1 MNVYKRPLFMQQGGM
16 ARVPVPTPP
25 AAMRPATAPSGAMP
39 PMRPAS
45 APMGAPGAPP
55 RPPAQ
60 DVAGIASMVS
70 QKGQMELDQAQGPE
84 QIINAFRGNQKPLE
98 ARYQELAQYVGP
110 QDATATPISVL
121 TMVQPAL
128 MMTAKGAADSGIG
141 ELMANVAGKVN
152 MESAPGQAN
161 RMGQGL
167 GNIMMSRQ
175 APQPA
180 GMAQGGV
187 VGKFDKGGNPLVEYY
202 KQDLPAFQEILAPSQ
217 QDKDAAKRQLF
228 FDIAQRGLA
237 MAGGAGGTGNVASQL
252 ANVFQ
257 TLPGT
262 YAAQQAELRKG
273 ERAAQQAALQSASG
287 RLQAQREQQAKAAES
302 AAEASRRQGEA
313 YQKFIYDM
321 TLANNE
327 AMLEAKNKGVG
338 FKGLIAV
345 DTTTNL
351 PIADGGIFNVEDPQ
365 DRQRM
370 NTFQAGRQNITFVEV
385 PKLSDLS
392 RTNAAPDM
400 KRVRNPDGTVS
411 NFNASDSAQY
421 DAYET
426 AINDGGVEIGIEA
439 LKPDELVGPLDVRSI
454 TTYTSKLASGEKL
467 ESGEISALSQN
478 ITDYLAP
485 KPAFRRSNATGE
497 LEPYTI
503 RNQLSSP
510 VVENIN
516 TAINDGRLP
525 ETFRQIISGVS
536 APSATPSSVTGSS
549 LEASPQ
555 PLAPPTTE
563 QPAVGPTRA
572 EQLGVVVDDDII
584 RAADMPGEMF
594 LQSDFTDI
602 VGSRERVKQVA
613 GAATVPVLRFFEGFV
628 PGAGWLAGK
637 LEKSEGESELVSGLN
652 NLNTGLMTKFMQT
665 RTGKAAQDE
674 RSKFDEL
681 IPTPYSFLRQ
691 PEQFVNDY
699 KALYRTFAQ
708 QYADDIDLLN
718 SPSAMSNDDRNEL
731 LQSIN
736 ANLTALRD
744 LRGVI
749 EGAEKS
755 LNRYTNEIRVSPQ
768 EASRSIQRARDA
780 ALGNN

>member
-1 MNVYKRPLFMQQGGM
+1 MQM
-16 ARVPVPTPP
+16 PTPP
-25 AAMRPATAPSGAMP
+25 AAMRPVTTPPGAMP
-39 PMRPAS
+39 AMRPAAAS
-45 APMGAPGAPP
+45 MPPMPMPQAPQ
-55 RPPAQ
+55 RPNPNPEQ
-60 DVAGIASMVS
+60 GIASMVS
-70 QKGQMELDQAQGPE
+70 SEAKKQLDQAQGPE

-110 QDATATPISVL
+110 QDATSTPVSVL

-152 MESAPGQAN
+152 MESAPGQPN

-187 VGKFDKGGNPLVEYY
+187 VGKFEQGGNPLVEMY
-202 KQDLPAFQEILAPSQ
+202 KEDLPAFQEILAPTQ
-217 QDKDAAKRQLF
+217 EDRDAAKRQLF

-257 TLPGT
+257 TLPQT
-262 YAAQQAELRKG
+262 YAAQQESLRAG
-273 ERAAQQAALQSASG
+273 ERQAKQAALQSASG

-302 AAEASRRQGEA
+302 AAEARRKQGEA

-321 TLANNE
+321 TLENNK
-327 AMLEAKNKGVG
+327 AMLEARNKGVG

-351 PIADGGIFNVEDPQ
+351 PIADGGVFNGEDPK
-365 DRQRM
+365 DRERM
-370 NTFQAGRQNITFVEV
+370 NTFQEGRQNITFVEV
-385 PKLSDLS
+385 PKLSDFL
-392 RTNAAPDM
+392 RTSAVPNM
-400 KRVRNPDGTVS
+400 KRIRLPNGEVQT
-411 NFNASDSAQY
+411 FNITDP
-421 DAYET
+421 
-426 AINDGGVEIGIEA
+426 IEA
-439 LKPDELVGPLDVRSI
+439 ELYAKAMGSDAVGIKIEEEESDRTVGPLDVRSV
-454 TTYTSKLASGEKL
+454 TTYTSRLASGEKL
-467 ESGEISALSQN
+467 DSGEISALSQN

-485 KPAFRRSNATGE
+485 KTLYQRSDATGE

-503 RNQLSSP
+503 RNQLSP
-510 VVENIN
+510 TVVDNIN

-525 ETFRQIISGVS
+525 ENFRQLISGVS

-563 QPAVGPTRA
+563 QAAVGRTRA
-572 EQLGVVVDDDII
+572 EQLGVVVDEDII

-602 VGSRERVKQVA
+602 VGSREKVKQVA
-613 GAATVPVLRFFEGFV
+613 GAATVPVLRLFEGFV

-749 EGAEKS
+749 EGAERS
-755 LNRYTNEIRVSPQ
+755 LNRYTNDIRVPTQ
-768 EASRSIQRARDA
+768 EATRSIQRARDA
-780 ALGNN
+780 ALGL

>member
-70 QKGQMELDQAQGPE
+70 QKGKMDLDQAQGPE

-110 QDATATPISVL
+110 QDAAATPLSVL
-121 TMVQPAL
+121 TMVQPSL
-128 MMTAKGAADSGIG
+128 MMTAKGASESGIG
-141 ELMANVAGKVN
+141 ELMANVAGGVN
-152 MESAPGQAN
+152 MESAPGQPN

-167 GNIMMSRQ
+167 GNLMMSRQ

-187 VGKFDKGGNPLVEYY
+187 VGKFAEGGNPLVEYY

-217 QDKDAAKRQLF
+217 GDKDAAKRQLF

-287 RLQAQREQQAKAAES
+287 RLQVQREQQAKAAES

-411 NFNASDSAQY
+411 NFNVSDSAQY

-439 LKPDELVGPLDVRSI
+439 LKPDEIVGPLDVRSI

-467 ESGEISALSQN
+467 EPAEISALSQN
-478 ITDYLAP
+478 ISDYLQPTTAY
-485 KPAFRRSNATGE
+485 RTNTDTGMP
-497 LEPYTI
+497 EPYSI

-525 ETFRQIISGVS
+525 SSFREIISGVTT
-536 APSATPSSVTGSS
+536 PATTQSSVTG
-549 LEASPQ
+549 AG
-555 PLAPPTTE
+555 APPVAAPLG
-563 QPAVGPTRA
+563 QPTVDQTRA
-572 EQLGVVVDDDII
+572 ELLGIEVDPEVIQ
-584 RAADMPGEMF
+584 AADMPEQDF
-594 LQSDFTDI
+594 LQADFTDI
-602 VGSRERVKQVA
+602 VGSREKVKQVA
-613 GAATVPVLRFFEGFV
+613 GAATVPILRLFEGV
-628 PGAGWLAGK
+628 IPGAGTLANAI
-637 LEKSEGESELVSGLN
+637 EKSNQEAGLTSGLN
-652 NLNTGLMTKFMQT
+652 NLNTGLMTKFQET
-665 RTGKAAQDE
+665 RTGKAAGDE
-674 RSKFDEL
+674 RNEFRKL
-681 IPTPYSFLRQ
+681 IPPPYSFFQQ
-691 PEQFVNDY
+691 PQQFINDY
-699 KALYRTFAQ
+699 KALYRTFSQ
-708 QYADDIDLLN
+708 QYRDDVNLLN
-718 SPSAMSNDDRNEL
+718 SPSALTDKERTDLIR
-731 LQSIN
+731 SIN
-736 ANLTALRD
+736 ANKTAIDD
-744 LRGVI
+744 LRAVI
-749 EGAEKS
+749 EGAERS
-755 LNRYTNEIRVSPQ
+755 FTRYTNEIKVSPQ
-768 EASRSIQRARDA
+768 EANRSIQGARDA

>member
-25 AAMRPATAPSGAMP
+25 AAMRPAAAPQGAMP
-39 PMRPAS
+39 PMRPA
-45 APMGAPGAPP
+45 AAPP
-55 RPPAQ
+55 ARPTGQA
-60 DVAGIASMVS
+60 AGIASMVS
-70 QKGQMELDQAQGPE
+70 DKSKMDIDQAQGPE
-84 QIINAFRGNQKPLE
+84 QIINAFRGNQKPIE

-110 QDATATPISVL
+110 QDATSTPVSVL

-141 ELMANVAGKVN
+141 ELMANVAGNIN

-187 VGKFDKGGNPLVEYY
+187 VGKFKEGGNPLVEYY

-287 RLQAQREQQAKAAES
+287 RVQGDREQAAKLAELNL
-302 AAEASRRQGEA
+302 EAKLKADEMRT
-313 YQKFIYDM
+313 KFIYDL
-321 TLANNE
+321 TLKRDE
-327 AMLEAKNKGVG
+327 AMNKDIG

-345 DTTTNL
+345 DTDTNL
-351 PIADGGIFNVEDPQ
+351 PIADAGVFNANDPK
-365 DRQRM
+365 DRERM
-370 NTFQAGRQNITFVEV
+370 NTFQSGRQNITFV
-385 PKLSDLS
+385 
-392 RTNAAPDM
+392 DM
-400 KRVRNPDGTVS
+400 PSLDQLFGKSQTPNIKRVRKADGSVETFDLSNPSQASAYTASMQAGGQEMGVEVS
-411 NFNASDSAQY
+411 N
-421 DAYET
+421 
-426 AINDGGVEIGIEA
+426 VE
-439 LKPDELVGPLDVRSI
+439 PVGSLDVRGI
-454 TTYTSKLASGEKL
+454 TTYTGKLASGEKL
-467 ESGEISALSQN
+467 EPAEISALSQN
-478 ITDYLAP
+478 ISDYLQPQVAYRTNP
-485 KPAFRRSNATGE
+485 ATGAP
-497 LEPYTI
+497 EPYTTI
-503 RNQLSSP
+503 NKLSP
-510 VVENIN
+510 TVVENIN

-525 ETFRQIISGVS
+525 PSFSEIISGVT
-536 APSATPSSVTGSS
+536 APTTQSSVAG
-549 LEASPQ
+549 ADAGAPPVAA
-555 PLAPPTTE
+555 PLGQPTTE
-563 QPAVGPTRA
+563 QTRA
-572 EQLGVVVDDDII
+572 EMLGLEIDPDILK
-584 RAADMPGEMF
+584 AAEMPEEMF
-594 LQSDFTDI
+594 LQADFSDV
-602 VGSRERVKQVA
+602 VGTREQVKQIAGNVA
-613 GAATVPVLRFFEGFV
+613 VPILRFFEGFV
-628 PGAGWLAGK
+628 PGAGWLAGNI
-637 LEKSEGESELVSGLN
+637 EKSEGESELVSGLN

-665 RTGKAAQDE
+665 RTGKAAGDE
-674 RSKFDEL
+674 RGKFDEL
-681 IPTPYSFLRQ
+681 IPSPYSFLKQ
-691 PEQFVNDY
+691 PKQFISDY
-699 KALYRTFAQ
+699 KGLYRTFAQ

-718 SPSAMSNDDRNEL
+718 SPSVMSNQDRTDL

-736 ANLTALRD
+736 ANETALRD

-749 EGAEKS
+749 EGAERS
-755 LNRYTNEIRVSPQ
+755 FNRYTNNIRQSPEQ
-768 EASRSIQRARDA
+768 NARTIQGAREA
-780 ALGNN
+780 ALGI